1 MEKYTVDKTDSLW
14 PGFNRK
20 LRSFKRSSHHHR
32 WPRADFRIIAINYF
46 SKNYLLWANR
56 ILFNSGN
63 KVKFRTYIYQS
74 WICAILL
81 FPSTLFPVHVWS
93 QSWRS
98 NVAFVSFGSISTRCP
113 RGSWDACHVCP
124 HPSLSAIIT
133 GWTRLNRL
141 PNREKSQW
149 NTAITLHNF
158 TCHVAFQFRRG
169 SSSLI
174 FQVFIVFFF

>member
-1 MEKYTVDKTDSLW
+1 MT
-14 PGFNRK
+14 
-20 LRSFKRSSHHHR
+20 
-32 WPRADFRIIAINYF
+32 
-46 SKNYLLWANR
+46 
-56 ILFNSGN
+56 
-63 KVKFRTYIYQS
+63 FRTYIYQS
-74 WICAILL
+74 WICAVSL

-93 QSWRS
+93 QLWRS

-149 NTAITLHNF
+149 NTAIALHNF
-158 TCHVAFQFRRG
+158 TCHVAFQFRRR

-174 FQVFIVFFF
+174 FQVLIVFFLNEIVNCDFVRRSCFIICKNVNFDCLKRENVLSQVVKVMIPSYFLSEFGSLLNEPADWLS